1 MAGLTVR
8 PAQLTDRQR
17 AVLAAI
23 VRLGAVGGPGIVQAL
38 GDEHASVQGVHQ
50 TAASLRRRG
59 LVVKISGAGVVL
71 YAATDAGR
79 AVIA

>member
-1 MAGLTVR
+1 MTGLTVR

-23 VRLGAVGGPGIVQAL
+23 AKRGPVNGQWVMHAL
-38 GDEHASVQGVHQ
+38 GDEHASVRGVHQ
-50 TAASLRRRG
+50 TAASLVRRG
-59 LVVKISGAGVVL
+59 LVAKHRDRGYVTYS
-71 YAATDAGR
+71 ATDAGR